1 MNERN
6 GRTWWIVG
14 AVAAFAVG
22 ALSWVQ
28 SIGYWMQRGAGA
40 AEPAFLFID
49 HDGPSVTGALLGT
62 VFLAIGALCAV
73 MAARGSRRTT

>member
-6 GRTWWIVG
+6 GRAWWIAG
-14 AVAAFAVG
+14 AIAAFAVG

-28 SIGYWMQRGAGA
+28 SIAYWVQRGAGA
-40 AEPAFLFID
+40 DEPAFLFVD

-62 VFLAIGALCAV
+62 VFLAIGAVCAA
-73 MAARGSRRTT
+73 MAARRSRRRA